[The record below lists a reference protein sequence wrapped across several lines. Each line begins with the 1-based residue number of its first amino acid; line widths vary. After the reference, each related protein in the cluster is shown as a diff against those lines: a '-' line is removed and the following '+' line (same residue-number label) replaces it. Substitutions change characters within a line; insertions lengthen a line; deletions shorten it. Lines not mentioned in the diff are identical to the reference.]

1 MCKSLKN
8 NLKIVET
15 YSQDETKNLLELS
28 KQNDYNAEVIIGKTD
43 NIEYFILSYF
53 AMLIEGGDKRAGR
66 NYITT
71 DEYYEKYNVKDKRNY
86 QQRVRTILTKEE
98 KERNYNARKY
108 MFKIEYKQNGKEKEI
123 ISKTFEDINNKL
135 NIF

>member
-1 MCKSLKN
+1 
-8 NLKIVET
+8 
-15 YSQDETKNLLELS
+15 
-28 KQNDYNAEVIIGKTD
+28 
-43 NIEYFILSYF
+43 
-53 AMLIEGGDKRAGR
+53 MLIEGGDKRAGR

-86 QQRVRTILTKEE
+86 QERVRTILTKEE

-108 MFKIEYKQNGKEKEI
+108 MLKIEYKQNGKEKEI

-135 NIF
+135 NII

>member
-1 MCKSLKN
+1 VLIPKLQTPKTYKKRLLPKKN
-8 NLKIVET
+8 F
-15 YSQDETKNLLELS
+15 
-28 KQNDYNAEVIIGKTD
+28 IGG
-43 NIEYFILSYF
+43 IR
-53 AMLIEGGDKRAGR
+53 GAGR

-86 QQRVRTILTKEE
+86 QERVRTILTKEE

-135 NIF
+135 NIN